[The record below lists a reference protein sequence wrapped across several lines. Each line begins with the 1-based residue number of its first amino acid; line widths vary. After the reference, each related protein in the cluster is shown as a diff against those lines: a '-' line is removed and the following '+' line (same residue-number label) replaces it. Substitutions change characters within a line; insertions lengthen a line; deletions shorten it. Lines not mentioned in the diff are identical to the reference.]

1 MVELD
6 GVSRSESMSRDGTE
20 DGAEADSRV
29 ATPSQERE
37 SGSLLL
43 LCLLYHYTM
52 AMALAGTT

>member
-1 MVELD
+1 
-6 GVSRSESMSRDGTE
+6 MSRDGTE

-43 LCLLYHYTM
+43 LPYLCLLYHYTM